1 MKGSSAKSR
10 VSMGLVGIIVSVIM
24 VAGFLRIFPDG
35 VTELRQSRAML
46 AETIAIFSSALV
58 DKAPVQRIQDD
69 FNLLLERNQ
78 GLLSLGLRRD
88 SGTPL
93 VATGDHNKLWQEM
106 SGEYSSE
113 DQLRVPI
120 WAGEKKWGQLELRF
134 LPNSSGVLLGLLDN
148 AMVRTVLFMGIVC
161 FVIFYFYLGKV
172 LRQLDPSQAIPG
184 RVRTALDTMAEG
196 LLILDKKEQVV
207 LANKAFAEM
216 FNKDAT
222 DLLGL
227 KASEFP
233 WRDKDGQ
240 TIPLMERPW
249 VRALAQGTIQKNDML
264 WLQLS
269 EEVVKTFKVNCSP
282 VLGEGQKYAGVLVS
296 FDDVSLLEKKEVELR
311 KSKEAAEEANQ
322 AKSTFLANMSHE
334 IRTPMNAI
342 LGFADILKR
351 GYVKN
356 EAESLRYLNTIH
368 SSGKSLLELIN
379 DILDLSK
386 VESGKLEFE
395 NTTFQPYTI
404 MHEVVQMLQ
413 PTAENKG
420 IALSWAAITPVP
432 EKIVSDPV
440 RYRQILYNLTGNA
453 IKFTEQGA
461 VTVHCSY
468 AERDGVPTF
477 CVDVKDTGIGMAATV
492 QESVFDPFVQAD
504 VTVTKRFGGTGLGL
518 AISRK
523 FARALG
529 GDITVAS
536 KEGQGSTFSVFLP
549 SGDIGSCRF
558 LQPEEIECLHETA
571 AVSTTSVWQFD
582 GGKVLVVDDG
592 AENRELVRVVLEEAG
607 MTIDEGENGKV
618 GVEKVLENAYDMVL
632 MDVQMPVM
640 DGFTAA
646 RLMREQGVEI
656 PIIALTANAMKG
668 FEEECLKNGYSA
680 YVSKPINI
688 DTLLALLAHY
698 LGGRKVA
705 EEGGQHIRF
714 PQTKTEHT
722 AADQGTAVPAQAS
735 PLLAPVVSRLA
746 EHPKLRPVIRR
757 FIEKLDHEIEKLNRS
772 LIEQEYVEIAELA
785 HWLKGS
791 AGTVGF
797 DVFTEPARLLEKAA
811 KEKDADSL
819 RKQIVCI
826 TALSRAVVSPGEENG
841 EAQHAAAH
849 ARRKT
854 SDSAPES
861 SLWQPVVSRYAEHPK
876 LQGAVQKF
884 VDKVQ
889 AEIAAMDRAATG
901 NRYDELASSA
911 HWLKG
916 AAGTVGYDAFTEPAA
931 RLELAARAETRDDIE
946 RHMAQLKIMV
956 QSIVPPAQ
964 NHTEV
969 AAACDPATK

>member
-1 MKGSSAKSR
+1 MKGASAKSR

-35 VTELRQSRAML
+35 ITELRQSRAML

-58 DKAPVQRIQDD
+58 DKAPVQRIHDD

-88 SGTPL
+88 TGATL
-93 VATGDHNKLWQEM
+93 VATEDHDKLWQEM

-134 LPNSSGVLLGLLDN
+134 LPTTSGVLFGLWDN
-148 AMVRTVLFMGIVC
+148 VMVRTVVFMGLVC

-207 LANKAFAEM
+207 LANKAFADM
-216 FNKDAT
+216 FDKDAT

-233 WRDKDGQ
+233 WRDKEGHV
-240 TIPLMERPW
+240 IPLAERPW
-249 VRALAQGTIQKNDML
+249 IRALAQGTIQKNDML

-395 NTTFQPYTI
+395 STAFQPYSI
-404 MHEVVQMLQ
+404 IHEVVQMLQ
-413 PTAENKG
+413 PTAKNKG
-420 IALSWAAITPVP
+420 IALSWAATTPMP
-432 EKIVSDPV
+432 ERIVSDPV
-440 RYRQILYNLTGNA
+440 RYRQILFNLTGNA
-453 IKFTEQGA
+453 IKFTEEGA
-461 VTVHCSY
+461 VTIHCSVTQ
-468 AERDGVPTF
+468 RGGVPTF
-477 CVDVKDTGIGMAATV
+477 RIDVKDTGIGMAPTALA
-492 QESVFDPFVQAD
+492 SVFDPFVQAD

-529 GDITVAS
+529 GDITVVS
-536 KEGQGSTFSVFLP
+536 KEGHGSTFSAFLP
-549 SGDIGSCRF
+549 VGDIGSGRL
-558 LQPEEIECLHETA
+558 LQPDEIDHLHE
-571 AVSTTSVWQFD
+571 AVAVHTTSTWQFD

-607 MTIDEGENGKV
+607 MTIDECENGKI

-646 RLMREQGVEI
+646 RLMREQGVDI

-680 YVSKPINI
+680 YASKPIDI
-688 DTLLALLAHY
+688 DTLLALVAHY
-698 LGGRKVA
+698 LNGRKVG
-705 EEGGQHIRF
+705 EEGRQRIRLPQLQAGHTVAGQ
-714 PQTKTEHT
+714 EGDV
-722 AADQGTAVPAQAS
+722 AAQEAS
-735 PLLAPVVSRLA
+735 LLAPVVSRLA
-746 EHPKLRPVIRR
+746 DHPKLRPVIRR
-757 FIEKLDHEIEKLNRS
+757 FIEKLDQETEKLNHS
-772 LIEQEYVEIAELA
+772 LIEQDYAEVAELA

-797 DVFTEPARLLEKAA
+797 DVFTEPARMLEQAA
-811 KEKDADSL
+811 KNKDAGNL
-819 RKQIVCI
+819 RKQMTCI
-826 TALSRAVVSPGEENG
+826 TALTRAVVSPGEDNG
-841 EAQHAAAH
+841 EAQLAANDV
-849 ARRKT
+849 RLKK
-854 SDSAPES
+854 SDSAPEPLS
-861 SLWQPVVSRYAEHPK
+861 QQPIISRYAAHPK

-889 AEIAAMDRAATG
+889 IEITAMDQAATQ
-901 NRYDELASSA
+901 NRYKELASSA

-931 RLELAARAETRDDIE
+931 HLELLARGEKREDIE
-946 RHMAQLKIMV
+946 RQLVQLKIMV
-956 QSIVPPAQ
+956 QSIVPPSQ
-964 NHTEV
+964 
-969 AAACDPATK
+969 